1 MLKIKSTVNLT
12 GITVSGNYDDLNTLC
27 DAFESVIGSDG
38 DYFYEAASRLRILSV
53 CHEIRHACQGERET
67 IDNYAVPYYT
77 FRVLWPEAVFVAAVL
92 DNFILLSI
100 AKKLYANRI
109 PELLTKQMQTVSP
122 DHIALIHYFQ
132 DLVWNELERVVGE
145 GQIKTIFG
153 EYNDLRWMHFKYPQ
167 LDGFYTQWLDL
178 LNIKYLCSKPEDR
191 SSYLTKILRS
201 IFAIDEEYLF
211 LKSNIDVFAKQEGI
225 RVTSVAPAD
234 FLYPDKIEW

>member
-1 MLKIKSTVNLT
+1 
-12 GITVSGNYDDLNTLC
+12 
-27 DAFESVIGSDG
+27 
-38 DYFYEAASRLRILSV
+38 
-53 CHEIRHACQGERET
+53 
-67 IDNYAVPYYT
+67 
-77 FRVLWPEAVFVAAVL
+77 LWPEAVFVAAVL

-100 AKKLYANRI
+100 AKKLYANRV